1 MRYIFEK
8 TMAALA
14 VTVAQLAANDI
25 EPGKEYYDAT
35 RTPNPIV
42 VDGSLT
48 EWVGVPVLADPKYAV
63 PKGSGTNGTYV
74 LFEEYNGGSWTGPD
88 DQTSAVQ
95 VVWDADSLYIGIVVT
110 DDYHENS
117 AYSPWNGDSAQL
129 MIANSTRTTQ
139 VALYNYSLGGV
150 EGALGDVII
159 QHEAGPG
166 GTEAMIVRDS
176 DKKKTY
182 YEIKMPAASLGLTTL
197 TAGTK
202 IGLGMA
208 INDGD
213 ELTPGQKGWGGLGAH
228 SIVFGKSPS
237 ETALLTLSTNVP
249 GADRLFFSAI
259 NPTPDSFTFRA
270 TDKGA
275 SIVDPTSAKLY
286 IDSQSVTLTASPK
299 NGDATD
305 FTCIPSSIFLP
316 NSEHTYKIEMKDS
329 MGNMISVE
337 GNFKTAQY
345 ALLAPSDKVTA
356 NTSKP
361 GFMWN
366 VHQNAAYMATDNT
379 RPLYQLAGY
388 LGVNEADPNAQGVA
402 AGVGVVGAN
411 SNLPITFEI
420 PTVINLEQEGGLNG
434 SNGNIQ
440 PDEQMPGIPGTTGGI
455 DGIVGEIITYV
466 ELPAGKTTMIV
477 NSDDG
482 FRTTCGRIP
491 DIFQAQIAGE
501 YNAGRGASDTAF
513 TVYVQEAGTYAFRT
527 VWEEGGGGA
536 NVEWLSVKADGTKVL
551 LNDTANG
558 GLTAYRAAMSK
569 GQPAIYA
576 AMPMPGTTGVS
587 FDVPVRVSLQD
598 GDAVVDTSS
607 VKLTIDGTQVSAAPV
622 KAGNLTTVVYQPA
635 SFWAPASQ
643 HTVGISFSANGV
655 TRTESW
661 SFSVANYGLLTKAH
675 KAVSV
680 DTSKPGFLWN
690 VFQNESYTH
699 NLLAQAELALI
710 GQLTDSTGA
719 AVTENRVDSSV
730 LGPSLAAGVK
740 VGPLYRFEIP
750 TVINVSQTE
759 GEANGYFSPDEQMP
773 GIPGTTGSTDG
784 IDAEILTFVELP
796 AGVTTMGV
804 VSDDGF
810 RVQAG
815 YVNKPA
821 DGVLLGEVDNS
832 TADVT
837 FRLVAQEAGI
847 YPIRVIWLEG
857 VGGAHIELYTLMAD
871 GTRVLIGDADNGGC
885 KAYRSGVA
893 PNKPTIFNLAASN
906 VGGKVEITWTE
917 PGVVLQQSTNN
928 ADWSDV
934 SNATS
939 PYQPVV
945 NGTGAKFYRLRN

>member
-1 MRYIFEK
+1 
-8 TMAALA
+8 MAAL
-14 VTVAQLAANDI
+14 VLSGTQLAANDI

-42 VDGSLT
+42 VDGSLS

-74 LFEEYNGGSWTGPD
+74 LFEEYNGGTWTGPD

-95 VVWDADSLYIGIVVT
+95 VVWDAENLYIGIVVT

-129 MIANSTRTTQ
+129 MIANSTRTKQ
-139 VALYNYSLGGV
+139 VALYNYALGGV

-159 QHEAGPG
+159 QDEAGPG
-166 GTEAMIVRDS
+166 GTEAVIVRDS
-176 DKKKTY
+176 EKKKTI
-182 YEIKMPAASLGLTTL
+182 YEIKMSAASLGLTTL

-213 ELTPGQKGWGGLGAH
+213 EFTPGQKGWGGLGAH

-249 GADRLFFSAI
+249 GADRLFYSAI
-259 NPTPDSFTFRA
+259 NPTPDAFTFRA
-270 TDKGA
+270 SDKGA
-275 SIVDPTSAKLY
+275 SIVDAATAKLY
-286 IDSQSVTLTASPK
+286 IDGVSVTLTASPK
-299 NGDATD
+299 TGDATD
-305 FTCIPSSIFLP
+305 FSYKATVIFNP
-316 NSEHTYKIEMKDS
+316 NSEHTYKIEMKDT
-329 MGNMISVE
+329 MGNTVTDE
-337 GNFKTAQY
+337 GTFKTAQY

-356 NTSKP
+356 VTSKP
-361 GFMWN
+361 GFIWN
-366 VHQNAAYMATDNT
+366 VHQNASFTATDNT
-379 RPLYQLAGY
+379 RPIYQLAGY
-388 LGVNEADPNAQGVA
+388 LGVNEADRNAQGIA
-402 AGVGVVGAN
+402 SGAGVAGAN
-411 SNLPITFEI
+411 SSLPITFEI
-420 PTVINLEQEGGLNG
+420 PTVINLEQEGGFNG

-440 PDEQMPGIPGTTGGI
+440 PDDQMPGIPGTTGGN

-491 DIFQAQIAGE
+491 DLLQAQMAGE
-501 YNAGRGASDTAF
+501 YNAGRGASDTSF

-558 GLTAYRAAMSK
+558 GLPAYRAVVSK
-569 GQPAIYA
+569 GQPTIYA
-576 AMPMPGTTGVS
+576 AMPLPGTTGVA

-598 GDAVVDTSS
+598 GDAAVETSS
-607 VKLTIDGTQVSAAPV
+607 VKLTIDGNPVSVTPT
-622 KAGNLTTVVYQPA
+622 KAGSLTTLVYQPA
-635 SFWAPASQ
+635 NFWAPASQ

-655 TRTESW
+655 SRTESW
-661 SFSVANYGLLTKAH
+661 SFTVANYGLLTKAH

-680 DTSKPGFLWN
+680 DTSKPGFLWD

-699 NLLAQAELALI
+699 NLLSQAELALV
-710 GQLTDSTGA
+710 GKLTDSTGNP
-719 AVTENRVDSSV
+719 VTENRVDPAV
-730 LGPSLAAGVK
+730 LGPASAAGVK

-750 TVINVSQTE
+750 TVINISQTE

-773 GIPGTTGSTDG
+773 GIPGTTGSNDG

-796 AGVTTMGV
+796 AGITTMGV

-815 YVNKPA
+815 YVNVPA
-821 DGVLLGEVDNS
+821 DGTLLGEVDNS

-837 FRLVAQEAGI
+837 FRIVVQEAGV

-857 VGGAHIELYTLMAD
+857 VGGAHIELYTLKSD
-871 GTRVLIGDADNGGC
+871 GTRVLINDRDNGGLN
-885 KAYRSGVA
+885 AYRVGVA
-893 PNKPTIFNLAASN
+893 PNKPTIFSLAAAL
-906 VGGKVEITWTE
+906 VAGKVEITWTE
-917 PGVVLQQSTNN
+917 SGVVLQESVNN
-928 ADWSDV
+928 VEWTDLPS
-934 SNATS
+934 ATS
-939 PYQPVV
+939 PYRPVI
-945 NGTGAKFYRLRN
+945 NGSGARLYRLKR